1 MRSSLRVF
9 RNPKYST
16 WMVAEFVSSIAGWVM
31 FTVQLWIVMT
41 GLDVPEN
48 EAAGLAGFLLVFQFL
63 PQAFLSP
70 VAGWLGD
77 RIPRRRVLVTTQ
89 VALAGVVVATGSV
102 LLSGNGSV
110 VLLFASAL
118 VSGII
123 SAFDMPTK
131 QAAAAD
137 YVDPLDRRE
146 ALVGFAIVGNVSR
159 LIGPALAGVL
169 IVGIDP
175 PMVLILTGGL
185 FLVAATVLFILPSV
199 RPVGATVVQRR
210 GDVLRVL
217 RARPVITLAIIAGFL
232 TGALGFHTSLM
243 MTSMVLE
250 RGLEADSYSV
260 LSFSL
265 ALGTLLGATMC
276 MKLPLTLKT
285 VIATSAAVGLA
296 MILVSTLG
304 PFTWV
309 VGGVFLFGLGIGS
322 SGTLT
327 TTFVQ
332 VSAPPESMGRV
343 LGIYFMVSM
352 GISPLSAPLIG
363 FIIDHLGVS
372 ALLLMFGSLIV
383 LFMTVLFLVARRV
396 RHP

>member
-383 LFMTVLFLVARRV
+383 LFMTVLFLVARRI